1 MTLNLLV
8 MVNLYEIAANTSLYV
23 FCKAE
28 SSGDCTILAVDR
40 DEKVSDRLV
49 YVNYASKLDGCTNH
63 KLILTEWL
71 VEHQDLPVVAL
82 FSGFVVD
89 LLKVI
94 SAPLGLFLCL

>member
-63 KLILTEWL
+63 K
-71 VEHQDLPVVAL
+71 DLPVVAL